1 MAEKDGNTKPAPPT
15 NENVNQPHRPKGD
28 IRDEQTKGEAE
39 RSTAAAPIA
48 AAVVH
53 DKIAPSSQTND
64 LRQPDTHVAPAAASV
79 VPQTGHTPS
88 APVQLESK
96 RKTELVQVE
105 TRTPANTNK

>member
-39 RSTAAAPIA
+39 RSTAAPPIA

-53 DKIAPSSQTND
+53 DKIAPSPQTND
-64 LRQPDTHVAPAAASV
+64 LRQPDTQVPPAATSV
-79 VPQTGHTPS
+79 VPQEGHTPS
-88 APVQLESK
+88 APVQLESE
-96 RKTELVQVE
+96 RKTELVQIE